1 MTLNLL
7 LRSFGRVLWFAVAG
21 AICMALVGAVAGSIS
36 GGLMI
41 FIPNDFGYQGTNR
54 LWKDV
59 GTGAAFGAIY
69 AVFTGLCS
77 GAIAFGS
84 AGTMACFSNLPK
96 KVFRASWRLAWRAT
110 LIGTFIGGVLGAIN
124 ALLFGRFFGGRNDLF
139 GGYLFGG
146 YMIGVISGFIVGTFY
161 GALAGAEREVARQKA
176 EAKTVLPVVGSAVS

>member
-21 AICMALVGAVAGSIS
+21 ALCMAVVGVVAGGVS

-41 FIPNDFGYQGTNR
+41 LIGNYPSSSAI
-54 LWKDV
+54 KISV
-59 GTGAAFGAIY
+59 GNAIWRAASGAVTGATYGAAIAIY
-69 AVFTGLCS
+69 VGLIS

-96 KVFRASWRLAWRAT
+96 KVFGAAWRLAWRAT
-110 LIGTFIGGVLGAIN
+110 LIGIVIGGVLGAIN

-139 GGYLFGG
+139 GGY
-146 YMIGVISGFIVGTFY
+146 MIGVISGFIIGTFY
-161 GALAGAEREVARQKA
+161 GALVGAKREIARQKLA
-176 EAKTVLPVVGSAVS
+176 GLENL